1 MTEARFSL
9 MLDCHLR
16 APRFDPS
23 KPSEN
28 LHEVCSHWQLDTT
41 DSRTNDVISKLYL
54 RIYLLCAMYAYNPDG
69 TIIRGKVLCIIYHWK
84 KIWLSQNFYGTTVT
98 TKLYLL
104 NPLNALSEIKDE
116 NMKT

>member
-1 MTEARFSL
+1 MPL
-9 MLDCHLR
+9 VLILR
-16 APRFDPS
+16 
-23 KPSEN
+23 K
-28 LHEVCSHWQLDTT
+28 LLKIYHEVCSHWQLDTT
-41 DSRTNDVISKLYL
+41 DSRTSDVISKLYL
-54 RIYLLCAMYAYNPDG
+54 GIYLLCAMYAYNPDG

-104 NPLNALSEIKDE
+104 NPLNLSEIKDE